1 MRLGNDH
8 DQPDVSA
15 AKLLERAWS
24 LNELSQR
31 LRLQSGEKVSDSKPL
46 GQWLGSYSAHIAV
59 GPQRELIQQL
69 ADAIELLAA
78 VLSSGVGLRDAFSW
92 VANRC
97 TGQIKTEIAWLV
109 DSLGVGDSIT
119 QSLFEYEREQ
129 KHPALRELA
138 LKLALSDQL
147 GTQVTSQLISLAT
160 ALRGEAITDFRKL
173 GAKKETYLLMPLV
186 FLVLPI
192 TVLFALVP
200 SVQFLQFSSI

>member
-1 MRLGNDH
+1 VRLGNDH

-24 LNELSQR
+24 MNELSQR
-31 LRLQSGEKVSDSKPL
+31 LRLQSGEKVSDFKSF
-46 GQWLGSYSAHIAV
+46 GQWLGSYSAHRAV
-59 GPQRELIQQL
+59 VPQRELIQQL

-78 VLSSGVGLRDAFSW
+78 VLSSGVDLRDAFSW

-97 TGQIKTEIAWLV
+97 TGQLKTEIAWLV
-109 DSLGVGDSIT
+109 DSIGVGDSIT
-119 QSLFEYEREQ
+119 QSLFEYERKQ

-160 ALRGEAITDFRKL
+160 ALRGEAITEFRKL